1 MYKLILKIDQIC
13 IPTTLFKNSK
23 IYRPVCNVNPQ
34 VSDVYLVTLPL
45 PDGPLLTL
53 IPTNN
58 CSETC
63 GQSQVFLPIE
73 KYVIQLIDRQI
84 CQCPR
89 SLLS

>member
-45 PDGPLLTL
+45 PDGP
-53 IPTNN
+53 PNDPN
-58 CSETC
+58 
-63 GQSQVFLPIE
+63 PY
-73 KYVIQLIDRQI
+73 K
-84 CQCPR
+84 
-89 SLLS
+89 